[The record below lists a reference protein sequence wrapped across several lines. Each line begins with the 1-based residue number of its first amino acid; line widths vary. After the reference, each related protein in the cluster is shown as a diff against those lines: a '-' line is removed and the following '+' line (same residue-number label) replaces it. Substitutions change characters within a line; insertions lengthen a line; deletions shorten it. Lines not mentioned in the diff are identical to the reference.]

1 METKIVS
8 GAEEMLSV
16 VVLAC
21 FIVLCAM
28 IIDLISGLAKAKQR
42 GEIRSSWGLKRSL
55 NKFIMYEGGMLIA
68 AGIDLLMHASH
79 VYYLFK
85 LEAIYGIPVIT
96 CLLGVFLLVVEFMS
110 VREKADE
117 KTRTELSRV
126 ADLAGKM
133 VHKEELVDALT
144 QAIIKAGAGTAVT
157 TTTTEITTE
166 E

>member
-1 METKIVS
+1 
-8 GAEEMLSV
+8 MLAI

-68 AGIDLLMHASH
+68 AGIDLLMHTSH
-79 VYYLFK
+79 IYQLFA
-85 LEAIYGIPVIT
+85 LEVIYGIPVIT
-96 CLLGVFLLVVEFMS
+96 CMLGVFLLVVEFLS

-126 ADLAGKM
+126 EALAAKFIT
-133 VHKEELVDALT
+133 KDELVQVLT
-144 QAIIKAGAGTAVT
+144 EVLRNGAAKQL
-157 TTTTEITTE
+157 EKDE
-166 E
+166 LQH

>member
-1 METKIVS
+1 METTIFT
-8 GAEEMLSV
+8 GAENMLSI

-79 VYYLFK
+79 VYQLFT

-96 CLLGVFLLVVEFMS
+96 CLLGVFLLVVEFLS

-126 ADLAGKM
+126 AELAGKM
-133 VHKEELVDALT
+133 VRKEELVDALT
-144 QAIIKAGAGTAVT
+144 KAIINANKTGKT
-157 TTTTEITTE
+157 ITTE
-166 E
+166 EL